1 MNIKNLLMW
10 GIIALLVLGL
20 FNLFQNPNTNASKD
34 LPFSTFIT
42 EVDKGNVNAVDIRGN
57 EVSGTFS
64 NGARFKTYVE
74 SLPKSNL
81 IDGTTKDHFLEK
93 LKLISYFRQIIVF
106 KDVVMNAMTILDSLG
121 NVQESNNPNFKEG
134 DTVIVTGYD
143 LGMNTYGGF
152 GQYISIPATWA
163 ISLPNELSEAEA
175 MSIGTAGLTAGL
187 CVRKLLQNDLT
198 PDSGDVLVTGAS
210 GGVGSVA
217 VMVLSKLGFNV
228 VALTGKQDQ
237 VDYLE
242 SLGASSVIIR
252 SQMEEQGKPLQKGIY
267 QGGVDTVGGNI
278 LSNFISQTSQR
289 GAITCCGNVASDKL
303 ETSIFPFILRGVTLI
318 GIDSAESLLEV
329 KKEIW
334 NNFSNDWKID
344 LEKITKEVFL
354 ESLSDEVEK
363 ILKGNQVGR
372 IRVNLG

>member
-1 MNIKNLLMW
+1 MEDIKYKAFLTQETDSGFSNTIKNLSTTNLEENDLLIKVSYSSLNYKDALSASGNKGVTRTYPHTP
-10 GIIALLVLGL
+10 GIDAVG
-20 FNLFQNPNTNASKD
+20 
-34 LPFSTFIT
+34 
-42 EVDKGNVNAVDIRGN
+42 EVV
-57 EVSGTFS
+57 
-64 NGARFKTYVE
+64 
-74 SLPKSNL
+74 KSNSS
-81 IDGTTKDHFLEK
+81 D
-93 LKLISYFRQIIVF
+93 F
-106 KDVVMNAMTILDSLG
+106 KD
-121 NVQESNNPNFKEG
+121 G
-134 DTVIVTGYD
+134 DKIIVTGYD

>member
-1 MNIKNLLMW
+1 MFNTSFMEDIKYKAFFTQETESGFSNSIESLS
-10 GIIALLVLGL
+10 IADLEENDLLVKVSYSSLNYKDAL
-20 FNLFQNPNTNASKD
+20 SASGNKGVTRTYPHTPGID
-34 LPFSTFIT
+34 AVG
-42 EVDKGNVNAVDIRGN
+42 EVV
-57 EVSGTFS
+57 
-64 NGARFKTYVE
+64 
-74 SLPKSNL
+74 KSNSS
-81 IDGTTKDHFLEK
+81 D
-93 LKLISYFRQIIVF
+93 F
-106 KDVVMNAMTILDSLG
+106 KD
-121 NVQESNNPNFKEG
+121 G
-134 DTVIVTGYD
+134 DKIIVTGYD

>member
-1 MNIKNLLMW
+1 MEDIKYK
-10 GIIALLVLGL
+10 A
-20 FNLFQNPNTNASKD
+20 FFTQE
-34 LPFSTFIT
+34 T
-42 EVDKGNVNAVDIRGN
+42 E
-57 EVSGTFS
+57 SGFS
-64 NGARFKTYVE
+64 NSIE
-74 SLPKSNL
+74 SLSIADLEENDLLIKVSYSSLNYKDALSASGNKGVTRTYPHTPGIDAVGEVVKSNSS
-81 IDGTTKDHFLEK
+81 D
-93 LKLISYFRQIIVF
+93 F
-106 KDVVMNAMTILDSLG
+106 KD
-121 NVQESNNPNFKEG
+121 G
-134 DTVIVTGYD
+134 DKIIVTGYD

-163 ISLPNELSEAEA
+163 ISLPSELSEAEA

-198 PDSGDVLVTGAS
+198 PSSGDVLVTGAS

-252 SQMEEQGKPLQKGIY
+252 SQMEKQGKPLQKGIY

>member
-1 MNIKNLLMW
+1 MEDIKYK
-10 GIIALLVLGL
+10 A
-20 FNLFQNPNTNASKD
+20 FFTQE
-34 LPFSTFIT
+34 T
-42 EVDKGNVNAVDIRGN
+42 E
-57 EVSGTFS
+57 SGFS
-64 NGARFKTYVE
+64 NSIENLSIADLEENDLLIKVSYSSLNYKDALSASGNKGVTRTYPHTPGIDAVGE
-74 SLPKSNL
+74 VVKSNSS
-81 IDGTTKDHFLEK
+81 D
-93 LKLISYFRQIIVF
+93 F
-106 KDVVMNAMTILDSLG
+106 KD
-121 NVQESNNPNFKEG
+121 G
-134 DTVIVTGYD
+134 DKIVVTGYD

-163 ISLPNELSEAEA
+163 ISLPYEFSEAEA
-175 MSIGTAGLTAGL
+175 MSFGTAGLTAGL

>member
-1 MNIKNLLMW
+1 MEDIKYK
-10 GIIALLVLGL
+10 A
-20 FNLFQNPNTNASKD
+20 
-34 LPFSTFIT
+34 FIT
-42 EVDKGNVNAVDIRGN
+42 QET
-57 EVSGTFS
+57 ESGFS
-64 NGARFKTYVE
+64 NSIESLSIADLEENDLLIKVSYSSLNYKDALSASGNKGVTRTYPHTPGIDAVGEVVE
-74 SLPKSNL
+74 SNSS
-81 IDGTTKDHFLEK
+81 D
-93 LKLISYFRQIIVF
+93 F
-106 KDVVMNAMTILDSLG
+106 KD
-121 NVQESNNPNFKEG
+121 G
-134 DTVIVTGYD
+134 DKIIVTGYD

>member
-1 MNIKNLLMW
+1 MFNTSFMEDIKYKAFFTQETESGFRNSIENLSIADLEENDLLIKVSYSSLNFKDALSASGNKGVTRNYPHTP
-10 GIIALLVLGL
+10 GIDAVG
-20 FNLFQNPNTNASKD
+20 
-34 LPFSTFIT
+34 
-42 EVDKGNVNAVDIRGN
+42 EVV
-57 EVSGTFS
+57 
-64 NGARFKTYVE
+64 
-74 SLPKSNL
+74 KSNSS
-81 IDGTTKDHFLEK
+81 D
-93 LKLISYFRQIIVF
+93 F
-106 KDVVMNAMTILDSLG
+106 KD
-121 NVQESNNPNFKEG
+121 G
-134 DTVIVTGYD
+134 DKIIVTGYD

-303 ETSIFPFILRGVTLI
+303 ETSVFPFILRGVTLI

-334 NNFSNDWKID
+334 NNFSSGWKID
-344 LEKITKEVFL
+344 LEKITKEVYL

-363 ILKGNQVGR
+363 ILKGNQIGR